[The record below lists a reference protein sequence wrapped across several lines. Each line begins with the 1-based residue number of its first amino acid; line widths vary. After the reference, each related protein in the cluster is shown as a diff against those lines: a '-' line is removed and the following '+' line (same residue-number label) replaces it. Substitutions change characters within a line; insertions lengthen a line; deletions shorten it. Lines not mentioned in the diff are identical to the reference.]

1 MPAWCGLQGGCV
13 PLSDTIIRTAK
24 PKDKLYRLT
33 DANGL
38 CLEVTPT
45 GSKLWRYRYRFN
57 GSAKMLALGPYPAV
71 TLLKARQLRDAARQL
86 LIEGTDP
93 GEQKKTAK
101 QAQKVEGL
109 TFETLARE
117 WFAYNAPRW
126 AESTTYKAKLYL
138 ENDLIPGIGARPLK
152 AITRP
157 DLVELVRKVEARG
170 TLNAAGKIRQWL
182 HQIFRYGLAKGVV
195 DANPATDLSV
205 VAAPPKAARHHPHVT
220 FAELPELLAKSE
232 AANIHSLT
240 RHAIRLLTLT
250 AVRPGELRQAPWAEF
265 DLERATWT
273 IPAER
278 MKARRPHIVP
288 LPRQAVAILRLLQE
302 ITGRYALV
310 FAGANPDR
318 PMSENTVN
326 KALRM
331 MGYEGKQTGH
341 GFRHLLSTEL
351 NGRGYNKDWIERQLA
366 HGDSDEIRGTY
377 NHAAYVEQRRTM
389 MQAWADSI
397 DALCAGKNSNVQLMR
412 VS

>member
-1 MPAWCGLQGGCV
+1 M
-13 PLSDTIIRTAK
+13 PLSDTTIRTAK

-57 GSAKMLALGPYPAV
+57 GSAKMLALGAYPAV
-71 TLLKARQLRDAARQL
+71 TLLKARQLRDGARQL
-86 LIEGTDP
+86 LIEGIDP

-101 QAQKVEGL
+101 QAQRVEGL

-138 ENDLIPGIGARPLK
+138 ENDLIPGIGSRPVK

-220 FAELPELLAKSE
+220 FAELPEMLAKSE

-310 FAGANPDR
+310 FAGANPER

-412 VS
+412 AP

>member
-1 MPAWCGLQGGCV
+1 M
-13 PLSDTIIRTAK
+13 PLSDTTIRTAK

-57 GSAKMLALGPYPAV
+57 GGAKMLALGAYPAV
-71 TLLKARQLRDAARQL
+71 TLLKARQLRDGARQL

-93 GEQKKTAK
+93 GEQKKTAR

-138 ENDLIPGIGARPLK
+138 ENDLIPGIGSRPVK
-152 AITRP
+152 AIARP

-278 MKARRPHIVP
+278 MKARRPHVVP
-288 LPRQAVAILRLLQE
+288 LPRQAVAILRQLQE
-302 ITGRYALV
+302 VTGRYELV
-310 FAGANPDR
+310 FAGANPQR

-326 KALRM
+326 KALRL
-331 MGYEGKQTGH
+331 MGYEGRQTGH

-377 NHAAYVEQRRTM
+377 NHAAYVDQRREM

-397 DALCAGKNSNVQLMR
+397 EALCSSKNV
-412 VS
+412 VSIRSAAQ

>member
-13 PLSDTIIRTAK
+13 PLSDTTIRTAK

-86 LIEGTDP
+86 LVEGSDP
-93 GEQKKTAK
+93 GQHKKTAK
-101 QAQKVEGL
+101 QAQKADGL

-126 AESTTYKAKLYL
+126 ADSTTYKAKLYL
-138 ENDLIPGIGARPLK
+138 ENDLIPGIGSRPLES
-152 AITRP
+152 ITRP

-205 VAAPPKAARHHPHVT
+205 VAAPPKAARHHPHIT

-240 RHAIRLLTLT
+240 RHAIRLLALT

>member
-1 MPAWCGLQGGCV
+1 V
-13 PLSDTIIRTAK
+13 PLSDTTIRTAK

-38 CLEVTPT
+38 CLEVTST

-57 GSAKMLALGPYPAV
+57 GSAKMLALGAYPAV
-71 TLLKARQLRDAARQL
+71 TLLKARQLRDGARQL

-138 ENDLIPGIGARPLK
+138 ENDLIPVIGSRPVK

-232 AANIHSLT
+232 DANIHSLT

-288 LPRQAVAILRLLQE
+288 LPRQAVAILRQLQE
-302 ITGRYALV
+302 ITGRYELV
-310 FAGANPDR
+310 FAGANPQR

-326 KALRM
+326 KALRLI
-331 MGYEGKQTGH
+331 GYEGRQTGH

-366 HGDSDEIRGTY
+366 HGDTDEIRGTY
-377 NHAAYVEQRRTM
+377 NHAAYVEQRREM
-389 MQAWADSI
+389 MQAWADSM
-397 DALCAGKNSNVQLMR
+397 DALCAGANV
-412 VS
+412 VSIKRA

>member
-1 MPAWCGLQGGCV
+1 M
-13 PLSDTIIRTAK
+13 PLSDTTIRTAK

-138 ENDLIPGIGARPLK
+138 ENDLIPGIGARPVK

-265 DLERATWT
+265 DLEQATWT
-273 IPAER
+273 IPAAR

-310 FAGANPDR
+310 FAGANPER

-377 NHAAYVEQRRTM
+377 NHAAYVEQRREM

-397 DALCAGKNSNVQLMR
+397 DALCAGANV
-412 VS
+412 VSIKRKA

>member
-1 MPAWCGLQGGCV
+1 M
-13 PLSDTIIRTAK
+13 PLSDTTIRTAK

-57 GSAKMLALGPYPAV
+57 GSAKMLALGAYPAV

-126 AESTTYKAKLYL
+126 AETTTYKAKLYL
-138 ENDLIPGIGARPLK
+138 ENDLIPGIGARPVK

-182 HQIFRYGLAKGVV
+182 HQIFRYGLARGVV

-205 VAAPPKAARHHPHVT
+205 VAAPPKAARHHPHVN
-220 FAELPELLAKSE
+220 FAELPELLTKSE

-288 LPRQAVAILRLLQE
+288 LPLQAVAVLRQLQE

-326 KALRM
+326 KALRV
-331 MGYEGKQTGH
+331 MGYEGRQTGH

-377 NHAAYVEQRRTM
+377 NHAAYVEQRREM

-397 DALCAGKNSNVQLMR
+397 DALCAVEKSTVTLKR
-412 VS
+412 AC

>member
-1 MPAWCGLQGGCV
+1 M
-13 PLSDTIIRTAK
+13 PLSDTTIRTAK

-57 GSAKMLALGPYPAV
+57 GSAKMLALGAYPAV
-71 TLLKARQLRDAARQL
+71 TLLKARQMRDESRQL
-86 LIEGTDP
+86 LIDGIDP
-93 GEQKKTAK
+93 GEQKKALK
-101 QAQKVEGL
+101 HAQKVEGL

-126 AESTTYKAKLYL
+126 ADSTTYKAKLYL
-138 ENDLIPGIGARPLK
+138 ENDLIPGIGSRPVK
-152 AITRP
+152 SITRP
-157 DLVELVRKVEARG
+157 ELVELVRKVETRG

-220 FAELPELLAKSE
+220 FAELPELLSKVES
-232 AANIHSLT
+232 ANIHSLT

-250 AVRPGELRQAPWAEF
+250 AVRPGELRQAPWSEF
-265 DLERATWT
+265 DLEAGIWT
-273 IPAER
+273 IPKER
-278 MKARRPHIVP
+278 MKARRPHVVP
-288 LPRQAVAILRLLQE
+288 LPRQAVAILRQLKE
-302 ITGRYALV
+302 ITGRYSLV
-310 FAGANPDR
+310 FAGANPER

-326 KALRM
+326 KALRI
-331 MGYEGKQTGH
+331 MGYEGRQTGH

-377 NHAAYVEQRRTM
+377 NHAAYVEQRREM
-389 MQAWADSI
+389 MQAWADSV
-397 DALCAGKNSNVQLMR
+397 DALCAGANV
-412 VS
+412 VSIRSANV

>member
-1 MPAWCGLQGGCV
+1 M
-13 PLSDTIIRTAK
+13 PLSDTTIRTAK

-57 GSAKMLALGPYPAV
+57 GSAKMLALGAYPAV
-71 TLLKARQLRDAARQL
+71 TLLKARQLRDGARQL

-101 QAQKVEGL
+101 QAQRVEGL

-138 ENDLIPGIGARPLK
+138 ENDLIPGIGSRPVK

-157 DLVELVRKVEARG
+157 DLVDLVRKVEARG

-195 DANPATDLSV
+195 DTNPATDLSV

-232 AANIHSLT
+232 TANIHSLT

-278 MKARRPHIVP
+278 MKARRPHVVP
-288 LPRQAVAILRLLQE
+288 LPRQAVAILRQLQE
-302 ITGRYALV
+302 VTGRYELV
-310 FAGANPDR
+310 FAGANPQR
-318 PMSENTVN
+318 PMSENTIN
-326 KALRM
+326 KALRL
-331 MGYEGKQTGH
+331 MGYEGRQTGH

-366 HGDSDEIRGTY
+366 HGDTDEIRGTY
-377 NHAAYVEQRRTM
+377 NHAAYVEQRREM
-389 MQAWADSI
+389 MQSWADSI
-397 DALCAGKNSNVQLMR
+397 DAHCNGTNVA
-412 VS
+412 SIKWAKS

>member
-1 MPAWCGLQGGCV
+1 M
-13 PLSDTIIRTAK
+13 PLSDTTIRTAK

-38 CLEVTPT
+38 CLEVTST

-57 GSAKMLALGPYPAV
+57 GSAKMLALGAYPAV
-71 TLLKARQLRDAARQL
+71 TLLKARQLRDGARQL

-101 QAQKVEGL
+101 QAQKVDGL

-138 ENDLIPGIGARPLK
+138 DNDLIPGIGSRPVK

-220 FAELPELLAKSE
+220 FAELPEMLAKSE

-278 MKARRPHIVP
+278 MKARRPHVVP
-288 LPRQAVAILRLLQE
+288 LPRQAVAILHQLQE
-302 ITGRYALV
+302 ITGRYELV
-310 FAGANPDR
+310 FAGANPQR

-326 KALRM
+326 KALRL
-331 MGYEGKQTGH
+331 MGYEGRQTGH

-366 HGDSDEIRGTY
+366 HGDTDEIRGTY
-377 NHAAYVEQRRTM
+377 NHAAYVEQRREM
-389 MQAWADSI
+389 MQAWADSM
-397 DALCAGKNSNVQLMR
+397 DALCAGANV
-412 VS
+412 VSIKLQA

>member
-1 MPAWCGLQGGCV
+1 M
-13 PLSDTIIRTAK
+13 PLSDTTIRTAK
-24 PKDKLYRLT
+24 PRDKLYRLT

-38 CLEVTPT
+38 CLEVTTT

-57 GSAKMLALGPYPAV
+57 GGAKMLALGAYPSV
-71 TLLKARQLRDAARQL
+71 TLLKARQLRDGARQL
-86 LIEGTDP
+86 LIEGIDP
-93 GEQKKTAK
+93 GERKKTVK
-101 QAQKVEGL
+101 QAQRVEGL

-138 ENDLIPGIGARPLK
+138 ENDLIPGIGSRPVK
-152 AITRP
+152 TITRP

-232 AANIHSLT
+232 AAKMHSLT

-288 LPRQAVAILRLLQE
+288 LPRQAVAILRQLQE
-302 ITGRYALV
+302 VTGRYELV
-310 FAGANPDR
+310 FAGANPER

-326 KALRM
+326 KALRL
-331 MGYEGKQTGH
+331 MGYEGRQTGH
-341 GFRHLLSTEL
+341 GFRHMLSTEL

-377 NHAAYVEQRRTM
+377 NHAAYVEQRREM

-397 DALCAGKNSNVQLMR
+397 DALCNGANVVSIMR
-412 VS
+412 AKS

>member
-1 MPAWCGLQGGCV
+1 M
-13 PLSDTIIRTAK
+13 PLSDTTIRTAK

-38 CLEVTPT
+38 CLEVAPS

-57 GSAKMLALGPYPAV
+57 GSAKMLALGVYPAV
-71 TLLKARQLRDAARQL
+71 TLLKARQSRDEARQML
-86 LIEGTDP
+86 VDGIDP
-93 GEQKKTAK
+93 GEHKKTAK

-117 WFAYNAPRW
+117 WFDYNAPRW
-126 AESTTYKAKLYL
+126 AQTTTYKAKLYL
-138 ENDLIPGIGARPLK
+138 ENDLIPNIGSRPLK

-157 DLVELVRKVEARG
+157 ELVDLVRKVEARG

-182 HQIFRYGLAKGVV
+182 HQIFRYGLARGVV
-195 DANPATDLSV
+195 DANPATDLNV
-205 VAAPPKAARHHPHVT
+205 VAAPAKAARHHPHVS
-220 FAELPELLAKSE
+220 FAELPELLGKVE
-232 AANIHSLT
+232 AANIHTLT
-240 RHAIRLLTLT
+240 RLAIRLLVLT
-250 AVRPGELRQAPWAEF
+250 AVRPGELRQAPWSEF
-265 DLERATWT
+265 DLDAATWT
-273 IPAER
+273 VPKER

-288 LPRQAVAILRLLQE
+288 LPRQAVVILRQLQE
-302 ITGRYALV
+302 ITGEYALV

-326 KALRM
+326 KALRLA
-331 MGYEGKQTGH
+331 GYEGRQTGH

-377 NHAAYVEQRRTM
+377 NHAAYVEQRRDM

-397 DALCAGKNSNVQLMR
+397 DALCASANV
-412 VS
+412 VSIRQRI